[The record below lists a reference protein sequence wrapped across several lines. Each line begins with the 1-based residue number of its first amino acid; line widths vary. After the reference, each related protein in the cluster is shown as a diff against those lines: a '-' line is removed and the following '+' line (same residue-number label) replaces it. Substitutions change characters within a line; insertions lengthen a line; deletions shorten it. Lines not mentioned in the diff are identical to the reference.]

1 MVMIFVGGEETMNQI
16 DKEVNEISADCELNG
31 IESKEISIPD
41 YDEQPYGNDDV
52 LVRASKRRSFLAS
65 ASWL

>member
-1 MVMIFVGGEETMNQI
+1 M
-16 DKEVNEISADCELNG
+16 NEIDNEINGISTERQHNG
-31 IESKEISIPD
+31 IESKEIAIPD

-65 ASWL
+65 AYGLGSL

>member
-1 MVMIFVGGEETMNQI
+1 MSQI
-16 DKEVNEISADCELNG
+16 DKEIIGISTDCQHNG
-31 IESKEISIPD
+31 VEREEISIPD

-65 ASWL
+65 AYGLGSL

>member
-1 MVMIFVGGEETMNQI
+1 MN
-16 DKEVNEISADCELNG
+16 ELN
-31 IESKEISIPD
+31 EEVQVMNDDQVTAAVSEEPRVLD

-65 ASWL
+65 AYGLGSL